1 MPEPQ
6 AELGIF
12 RRSTMLSETDYQ
24 FTKQEHQNAISKD
37 LEQEMRILNNHIS
50 FSVLI
55 NSTN

>member
-12 RRSTMLSETDYQ
+12 RRLTMLSETDYQ
-24 FTKQEHQNAISKD
+24 FTKQEHENTISKD
-37 LEQEMRILNNHIS
+37 LEQEMKILNNQIS
-50 FSVLI
+50 FSELI